1 MKHWTKYSALCLSAF
16 IVGTVILTSCQADLF
31 DHLDPG
37 KNGNGVQFGVSL
49 EEQKNVYTRNAGT
62 RGTPGLD
69 SIYVAH
75 TPWDNDFY
83 VQLNTVDENGDPIK
97 EIGVYTVPSA
107 YEGRLDP
114 KTPDQR
120 LDWQTLNELHTFYS
134 WTVPWMETS
143 PDYFGEASQT
153 ADSEGKVPEYYTPT
167 ANADTIPVYFYNS
180 SEQYGYEEYNNNAV
194 LEGLIGAKSAS
205 YSYEEHGKYVELT
218 YHHLVSRIIIES
230 LILIKTDGSVQE
242 NLQADMT
249 FVGMPIKATLYPHP
263 ADDLKREYKIP
274 SGSGPR
280 VGGPYIESPDTGV
293 TYYIANNASF
303 EDIFYIC
310 PEVDFST
317 IDFQIKLKSE
327 DYLGYKTYYGTFDDV
342 VFERNSGWGYD
353 QGDDETGKNVDQKIL
368 HAGEEMRLNI
378 VLIPGIGPGLKV
390 IIRDWSTDKPYQ
402 SEYHSYPGIYSDA
415 EIQQF
420 VDMMF
425 DFTESDYLDPPES
438 LKMFYDIYGYEKDGK
453 KYIPLYENV
462 TLPRHGN
469 SNPSNIFPVP
479 DGYVIDGMGH
489 TVTMSTNGPNQPDHQ
504 GQRYFNVGPVRDI
517 YLTDGTYTI
526 YIDPDGWVCILNEAT
541 GIWEPKEKLPELEYP
556 YKGYDINILG
566 HIRPTKYFNDQ
577 IVG

>member
-1 MKHWTKYSALCLSAF
+1 MRNCSKYFVPNITAL
-16 IVGTVILTSCQADLF
+16 VGVMMLLVSCQSDL
-31 DHLDPG
+31 LDNYSSG
-37 KNGNGVQFGVSL
+37 KNGNNIQFGVSL
-49 EEQKNVYTRNAGT
+49 QEQHTVYTRGSKT

-69 SIYVAH
+69 SIYVAY

-83 VQLNTVDENGDPIK
+83 VELNTIEDNGTPLT

-114 KTPDQR
+114 KNPGQR
-120 LDWQTLNELHTFYS
+120 LDWQSLDRPHTFYS

-143 PDYFGEASQT
+143 PGYLGGDTEMGE
-153 ADSEGKVPEYYTPT
+153 DDKKYYIPS
-167 ANADTIPVYFYNS
+167 ADTIPVYFYNS
-180 SEQYGYEEYNNNAV
+180 SEQYGFEENKNNAV
-194 LEGLIGAKSAS
+194 LEGLIGTKSSA
-205 YSYEEHGKYVELT
+205 YTYEQHGKYVELT

-230 LILIKTDGSVQE
+230 LILIQTDGSVQE
-242 NLQADMT
+242 DLQADMT
-249 FVGMPIKATLYPHP
+249 FVGMPVKATLYPHP
-263 ADDLKREYKIP
+263 ENVDADYKIP

-293 TYYIANNASF
+293 TYYIANKANS

-310 PEVDFST
+310 PEIDFSQ
-317 IDFQIKLKSE
+317 IDFQIKLNSE
-327 DYLGYKTYYGTFDDV
+327 KYLGYNTYYGTFDDV
-342 VFERNSGWGYD
+342 VFERSSGWGYD
-353 QGDDETGKNVDQKIL
+353 QGDDETDKMVDQKIL

-378 VLIPGIGPGLKV
+378 VLIPGVGPGLKV

-425 DFTESDYLDPPES
+425 DFTQEDYDNPPEE
-438 LKMFYDIYGYEKDGK
+438 LEMFYEIYGHEENGK

-469 SNPSNIFPVP
+469 MNPSNIFPVP
-479 DGYVIDGMGH
+479 EGYVIDGMGH
-489 TVTMSTNGPNQPDHQ
+489 TVTMSTNNPNNSEHE
-504 GQRYFNVGPVRDI
+504 GKKYFNVGPVRDI
-517 YLTDGTYTI
+517 YLTDGVYTI
-526 YIDPDGWVCILNEAT
+526 YIDPEGWVCILDEVT
-541 GIWEPKEKLPELEYP
+541 GIWEPKEKLPDLVP
-556 YKGYDINILG
+556 PQKGYDINIAG
-566 HIRPTKYFNDQ
+566 HIRVTNYFNDH